1 MKNFALIFVIA
12 SFFASCSD
20 QKLPEQTSASYSYK
34 ITISDS
40 TTLDAQAANA
50 ATYNLL
56 GYGYDATGYFFNS
69 VSGKAKVLEI
79 EKLIEVHPGNFNVGY
94 PRAHYSMTKAGLTA
108 IELVKALSI
117 ERDDYFR
124 PISDNSKFNMFCG
137 HLTASFDK
145 STLTSNQSVFG
156 FYEEYILMCQ
166 YSYFD
171 GTDTLTNYLTEAFKT
186 DIQNE
191 TPEYILGKY
200 GTHALTGVALGG
212 KIQVMY
218 KSNIPTGDKI
228 WLSTVGLTNA
238 VQVFMGHSMNFT
250 LSDVDFANQNQEVI
264 VNTTGGIRM
273 SPWSGQVSRDTM
285 TAPLVNIAP
294 WFESIESNMSLI
306 SVPSGHMIPI
316 YELVSDEAKRTALR
330 NAYDAYFEKSKSKL
344 VGF

>member
-1 MKNFALIFVIA
+1 MKNFALLFVMA
-12 SFFASCSD
+12 SFFVSCSE
-20 QKLPEQTSASYSYK
+20 QKLPEQTFNSNTYK

-40 TTLDAQAANA
+40 TTLDAQVANA

-79 EKLIEVHPGNFNVGY
+79 EKLIEVHPGNFSYGY
-94 PRAHYSMTKAGLTA
+94 PMGHYSTTKAGLTA
-108 IELVKALSI
+108 TELVKALSK
-117 ERDDYFR
+117 ETDDYFR

-145 STLTSNQSVFG
+145 STLTSNESVFG
-156 FYEEYILMCQ
+156 FYEEYILMRQ

-171 GTDTLTNYLTEAFKT
+171 VVDSLANYLTEAFKT

-228 WLSTVGLTNA
+228 WLSTVGLTKA
-238 VQVFMGHSMNFT
+238 VQLVMGHSMHFT
-250 LSDVDFANQNQEVI
+250 LSDQDFANLNQEVS

-273 SPWSGQVSRDTM
+273 NPWSGQVTRDTM
-285 TAPLVNIAP
+285 TTPVVNIAP
-294 WFESIESNMSLI
+294 WLESIESNMSLI

-316 YELVSDEAKRTALR
+316 YELVGDEAKRTALR
-330 NAYDAYFEKSKSKL
+330 NAYDAYFEKSKSGL
-344 VGF
+344 SVY